1 MFKYSMLA
9 ICCVFPLAH
18 ATSTANNELMNKK
31 QLEISKLN
39 QYISIGRGNNYQDSV
54 DIGQASSLHTCSN
67 IVKRT
72 ETRQADCDVG
82 TGKMTQ
88 SRQIYGTN
96 VHSTDDSYNCENSP
110 DGRTTDWVTIDNS
123 SCRVLPVC
131 SYETTKVETIN
142 CPEGKTGTIDVT
154 YKITSKFLGN
164 RVETPVC
171 YSDVKK
177 TEISRTESCQDLAPK
192 KSCEIKARNLDHN
205 TTCEQ
210 YIGLGSATRDPK
222 SWVGIN
228 VGGTYIGV
236 FMPNSED
243 LGKILVENR
252 INMIKK
258 HGDNFFN
265 QNGFIPM
272 AFGTG
277 NGQVL
282 CFVRNNDAWNNGDG
296 FWRHNP
302 TDVQNE
308 DSDGDGFTDSF
319 ENYYGMDV
327 FVKESNYTPK
337 QETVDKAQARG
348 YTSINSIASLAR
360 DDDADGLVNGL
371 EIELGLNPLNKRT
384 NGTVGDGDAIFRASF
399 DSNCENKEYNL
410 PTYGNNH
417 IPYKPIISEPKLGE
431 PKSIEEPR
439 NPSTGDVDYIVSK
452 EDNYQ

>member
-110 DGRTTDWVTIDNS
+110 DGRATEWATIDNS
-123 SCRVLPVC
+123 SCRLLPVC

-177 TEISRTESCQDLAPK
+177 TEISRTESCQDLEPK

-210 YIGLGSATRDPK
+210 YIGLGNATRDPK

-236 FMPNSED
+236 FMPNSEE

-258 HGDNFFN
+258 YGDNFFN

-282 CFVRNNDAWNNGDG
+282 CFIRNNDAWNNGDG
-296 FWRHNP
+296 FWRHTP
-302 TDVQNE
+302 TDIQNE

-327 FVKESNYTPK
+327 YVKESNYTPK

-348 YTSINSIASLAR
+348 YTSINSIADLAR
-360 DDDADGLVNGL
+360 DDDRDGLVNGL

-384 NGTVGDGDAIFRASF
+384 NGDVGDGDAIFRASF

-431 PKSIEEPR
+431 PKLIEEPR
-439 NPSTGDVDYIVSK
+439 NPSNGDVDYIVSK
-452 EDNYQ
+452 EDN